1 MEYQNWDGSGLARPR
16 RDSPWSQE
24 LLDKGMTMAE
34 LVERVYKLL
43 RRENLSFFIGS
54 DGRFRSWKISRRNL
68 KPSRRPASIE
78 GGQAASRKPSRFR
91 GISVGAGRRHR

>member
-1 MEYQNWDGSGLARPR
+1 MSEKQVRSQNPSNRSATKNMEYQCWDGSGLARPR

-54 DGRFRSWKISRRNL
+54 DGRLRSWQISCRNL
-68 KPSRRPASIE
+68 IPRRRPSRT
-78 GGQAASRKPSRFR
+78 
-91 GISVGAGRRHR
+91 AG